1 MNWKKLL
8 SYFVPINIYQKKSE
22 INKSLEITW
31 NNGKLVLDTENTNY
45 SYGSLE
51 KVLRKGLFKIGFEKI
66 RSYNSILVL
75 GVAGGC
81 VIKTLANEIKFE
93 GNITAVEIDSDIIEL
108 ANQYFGLN
116 KFKNLTI
123 IIDDA
128 EQFVKKTQNT
138 YNLVIVDIF
147 QDNVMPDFLFQENFV
162 INLQKI
168 INADGIILFNTIATT
183 MIEEIR
189 NDRFVKQMQI
199 RNTTVERFP
208 NIEGKNELLI
218 LKNKI

>member
-51 KVLRKGLFKIGFEKI
+51 RVLRKGLFKIGFEKI
-66 RSYNSILVL
+66 RSYSSILVL

-138 YNLVIVDIF
+138 YNLIIVDIF
-147 QDNVMPDFLFQENFV
+147 QDNVMPDFLFHENFV

-168 INADGIILFNTIATT
+168 IKADGIILFNTIATT

-199 RNTTVERFP
+199 RNITVERFP